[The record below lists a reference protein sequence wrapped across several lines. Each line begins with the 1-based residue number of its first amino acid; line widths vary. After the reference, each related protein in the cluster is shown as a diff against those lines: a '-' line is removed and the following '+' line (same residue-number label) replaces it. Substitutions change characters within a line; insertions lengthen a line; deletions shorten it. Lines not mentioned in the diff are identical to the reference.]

1 MAIVG
6 KVPGKGLTPEAAEAL
21 QMMSVPPDDDTV
33 SEIGDEPQDPFDVPI
48 GQPLFAEDETG
59 DGIDDSRLR
68 QKVED
73 TPSPR
78 DAKPG
83 VPSLDE
89 WLDFFSRILL
99 RVACDWYI
107 DFAFRGVDENSLTD
121 REIDRIQM
129 TEEERK
135 RIAVPLAELSH
146 KSKLMRRHGRTI
158 IASGGAFDAII
169 ALGAWTRRVQRIARR
184 HKTRTVAGR
193 VVTDD
198 RSGQNASSPS
208 GGTYAGAN
216 GGSVNG
222 GITIVNPGG

>member
-1 MAIVG
+1 MMT
-6 KVPGKGLTPEAAEAL
+6 TPE
-21 QMMSVPPDDDTV
+21 DDTV
-33 SEIGDEPQDPFDVPI
+33 SEVGDEEAFDVPI
-48 GQPLFAEDETG
+48 GQPLFDEFESG

-68 QKVED
+68 QKVEE

-184 HKTRTVAGR
+184 HKTTTVAGR
-193 VVTDD
+193 VVNE
-198 RSGQNASSPS
+198 RSGQGTSPPS
-208 GGTYAGAN
+208 GGSYAGAN
-216 GGSVNG
+216 GGLVNG

>member
-1 MAIVG
+1 
-6 KVPGKGLTPEAAEAL
+6 
-21 QMMSVPPDDDTV
+21 MMESEEPDIDLV
-33 SEIGDEPQDPFDVPI
+33 IGEEQGNPFDVPI
-48 GQPLFAEDETG
+48 GQPLFDEFESG

-83 VPSLDE
+83 IPSLDE

-107 DFAFRGVDENSLTD
+107 DFAFRGVSEDSLTD

-184 HKTRTVAGR
+184 HKTHTVAGR
-193 VVTDD
+193 VVNERT
-198 RSGQNASSPS
+198 GQGTPSS
-208 GGTYAGAN
+208 GGGAYAGAN
-216 GGSVNG
+216 GGLVNG
-222 GITIVNPGG
+222 GVTIVNPGG

>member
-1 MAIVG
+1 MTLVG
-6 KVPGKGLTPEAAEAL
+6 RVPGKGLTPEAAEAL
-21 QMMSVPPDDDTV
+21 AQQEMTDPIVTDLV
-33 SEIGDEPQDPFDVPI
+33 DEFDNPFDVPLT
-48 GQPLFAEDETG
+48 QPLFDDVESG

-73 TPSPR
+73 TPPPR

-83 VPSLDE
+83 IPALDE

-107 DFAFRGVDENSLTD
+107 DFAFSGVDENALTD
-121 REIDRIQM
+121 RDIQRIQM

-146 KSKLMRRHGRTI
+146 KSKFMRKHGRTI

-169 ALGAWTRRVQRIARR
+169 ALGAWTRRVQRIARK
-184 HKTRTVAGR
+184 HKPRTVQGR
-193 VVTDD
+193 VVNE
-198 RSGQNASSPS
+198 RSGQSAPSSA
-208 GGTYAGAN
+208 GNGYAGAN
-216 GGSVNG
+216 GGHIND
-222 GITIVNPGG
+222 GITIINPGG

>member
-1 MAIVG
+1 MMT
-6 KVPGKGLTPEAAEAL
+6 VPLE
-21 QMMSVPPDDDTV
+21 DDTA
-33 SEIGDEPQDPFDVPI
+33 SEADADYQDPFDVPI
-48 GQPLFAEDETG
+48 GQPLFDEFESG
-59 DGIDDSRLR
+59 DGIDDSKLR
-68 QKVED
+68 QKVEE

-184 HKTRTVAGR
+184 HKTHTVAGR
-193 VVTDD
+193 VVPNE
-198 RSGQNASSPS
+198 RNGQNSPPPS
-208 GGTYAGAN
+208 GGSYAGAN